1 MTGPRRRPAIVAL
14 TALALVAVVGVMWGP
29 QLRSY
34 VMHVGGSPTRTRPL
48 DDYLSGED
56 ARLRLAV
63 AGDVGYAGS
72 RGRRTAEA
80 MTAAEDGR
88 NYDALL
94 LLGDNVY
101 PSGDPAGLD
110 QAVFE
115 PYAGVLDDGT
125 ALLAVL
131 GNHDVKDG
139 NAEGQVEWLG
149 MPGRW
154 WSRAFGDE
162 LLVVGLDSNETDSE
176 VQRTWLENTLRGSTA
191 RWRVVTLHHPP
202 YSAGYQGSALDVR
215 AAFSP
220 LFERYGVQLVLA
232 GHEHDYQRSRPIRG
246 VTYVVSGGASDTRRT
261 SREEFTAVA
270 WAWHHFVDI
279 GVYAERMVVRAVNQ
293 DGRVFDQA
301 SIRP

>member
-1 MTGPRRRPAIVAL
+1 MTGRRLRLAVAAL
-14 TALALVAVVGVMWGP
+14 TALALVAAVGVTWGP

-34 VMHVGGSPTRTRPL
+34 VMHVSGSPTRTWPL
-48 DDYLSGED
+48 DDDLSGEE

-72 RGRRTAEA
+72 RGRRTAAA
-80 MTAAEDGR
+80 MTTAEDGR

-101 PSGDPAGLD
+101 PTGDPAGLD
-110 QAVFE
+110 QAVFG

-125 ALLAVL
+125 ALLAIL

-139 NAEGQVEWLG
+139 NAEGQVDRLG

-154 WSRAFGDE
+154 WSRSFGDE
-162 LLVVGLDSNETDSE
+162 LLVVGLDSNETASE
-176 VQRTWLENTLRGSTA
+176 AQRAWLEHTLRASTA
-191 RWRVVTLHHPP
+191 RWRIVTLHHPP

-232 GHEHDYQRSRPIRG
+232 GHEHDYERSQPIRG

-279 GVYAERMVVRAVNQ
+279 GVYGERMVVRAVNQ
-293 DGRVFDQA
+293 EGRVFDKI
-301 SIRP
+301 SISP